1 MKILKSD
8 GTVFYTREG
17 KPYIGLF
24 TVDADSNIAYKYVDN
39 RPDYKGERLFTRSVL
54 DTEIVRTKLKNPAFS
69 LAPKPYKPAP
79 TDYDYANGFVNRY
92 FVQKR
97 NTPAFS
103 IIEVSE
109 QTYSKVVQSANPLA
123 IDGTL
128 YNKVKL
134 EWRIAGKREYVKQV
148 NKTAIDRA
156 QAVLPGIA
164 LKLRK
169 LDEFLK
175 L

>member
-17 KPYIGLF
+17 KPYIGLLI
-24 TVDADSNIAYKYVDN
+24 VDADSNIAYRYVDN
-39 RPDYKGERLFTRSVL
+39 RPDFKGERLFTRSIL

-69 LAPKPYKPAP
+69 LAPKPYKPVL
-79 TDYDYANGFVNRY
+79 TEYDYANGFVNRY

-97 NTPAFS
+97 NTPTFN

-109 QTYSKVVQSANPLA
+109 QDYSKVVQSANPLA
-123 IDGTL
+123 IDGII
-128 YNKVKL
+128 YNKVTL
-134 EWRIAGKREYVKQV
+134 EWRIAGKQEYVKQV
-148 NKTAIDRA
+148 NKAAVDKA
-156 QAVLPGIA
+156 QIVLPGIA